1 MIDIELI
8 NKQTNLEKYSIATL
22 DEYPMLFLGFVIKNE
37 YDNLRISL
45 NETYKPLS
53 FFHLGKDRQ
62 TGVPLKGIKL
72 TPNDIVKQLMRQI
85 INQEKIGMNL
95 VIYENLLSQYNFACK
110 ETYSYF
116 STGMYPLDFN
126 NLKSICNDTFNTD
139 KKIFQH
145 LLGLDE
151 KVFEFQKFSSLKL
164 FILTV

>member
-1 MIDIELI
+1 MIDIELT
-8 NKQTNLEKYSIATL
+8 NKHTNLENYSIATL

-37 YDNLRISL
+37 YDNLRIKL
-45 NETYKPLS
+45 NETFNPIS
-53 FFHLGKDRQ
+53 FIHLGKDRQ

-72 TPNDIVKQLMRQI
+72 KPNDTVKQLMRQI
-85 INQEKIGMNL
+85 VYQEKVTMNL
-95 VIYENLLSQYNFACK
+95 VVYENLLSQYNFACK
-110 ETYSYF
+110 DTYSYF
-116 STGMYPLDFN
+116 STGMYPIDFN
-126 NLKSICNDTFNTD
+126 NLKSICIDNFNTD